1 MISEDRLNHLAFL
14 VTDGVWKDD
23 LVDYEDDDRAVR
35 AAKQAMAKFAKECE
49 DIDKAARNTITSLK
63 RNVVEGSPEGDI
75 LYTKYFEQEMSRRG
89 NN

>member
-23 LVDYEDDDRAVR
+23 MVDYKDDDHAVR
-35 AAKQAMAKFAKECE
+35 AAKQAMLKFRKEGD
-49 DIDKAARNTITSLK
+49 DIDKAARNTVMSLK
-63 RNVVEGSPEGDI
+63 RNVIEGTPEWDI
-75 LYTKYFEQEMSRRG
+75 LYSKYYEQEMSRRG

>member
-35 AAKQAMAKFAKECE
+35 AAKQAMAKFSKEYD

-63 RNVVEGSPEGDI
+63 RNVVEGSPEWDI
-75 LYTKYFEQEMSRRG
+75 LYSKYFEQEMSRRG
-89 NN
+89 N